1 MARRNRPRNFSQPR
15 DPAARPGTS
24 TQPATVGGETMAT
37 EESTTEDRPE
47 ETDEA
52 GKPDELAAED
62 MAPDSPVNDPA
73 AVEPTTAEATTA
85 AEEPTMAETTTVPD
99 APEPMPPRPIW
110 RTIAIAK
117 QARQVY
123 FGGVLTQILGGELIE
138 YPPHVAALRGDSA
151 FEFIDVATPQELD
164 GIRERHD
171 RAIAA
176 LRDLA
181 RELGFVVYRD
191 GEIPRSK

>member
-1 MARRNRPRNFSQPR
+1 MSRRNRSRNLSPSR
-15 DPAARPGTS
+15 ESLAAGAESTTNDATDEETAEAETPEETAAEAATPTAEAAAAATDTTISAPAAI
-24 TQPATVGGETMAT
+24 QPAT
-37 EESTTEDRPE
+37 
-47 ETDEA
+47 
-52 GKPDELAAED
+52 L
-62 MAPDSPVNDPA
+62 
-73 AVEPTTAEATTA
+73 
-85 AEEPTMAETTTVPD
+85 AETL
-99 APEPMPPRPIW
+99 PPRPVW

-123 FGGVLTQILGGELIE
+123 FGGVLTPILGGELIE
-138 YPPHVAALRGDSA
+138 FPPHVAALRGDSA
-151 FEFIDVATPQELD
+151 FEFIDVASPEALD

-181 RELGFVVYRD
+181 RKLGFVVYRD